1 MTDSQAS
8 SCLERWLRPEIRAL
22 QAYHVA
28 DATGM
33 IKLDA
38 MENPYRWP
46 AELLDQWQRY
56 LSKAELNRYPDP
68 DAQILDKA
76 LRRAQGIPDAAGL
89 LLGNG
94 SDELIQLIMLS
105 IAGPGRVIM
114 APEPGFSM
122 YQMIATF
129 VGLDF
134 VGVPLRQPDFALDTQ
149 IMLQAIEQHQP
160 AVIFLAYPNNPSG
173 NLFDDEAIRGI
184 IAAAPGL
191 VVIDEA
197 YHAFAEASWMEQVL
211 DYDNLMILRTLS
223 KMGLAGL
230 RLGMLIAARA
240 WTEEF
245 NKIRLPYN
253 INCLTQL
260 SAAFAMEQDAVL
272 REQSERIIRDR
283 EALYRQLSQ
292 ISGLT
297 VYPSRANFI
306 LFRVPQ
312 GTAADIFEGLQ
323 RDGILIKNLHK
334 TGTVLADCL
343 RVTVGTES
351 ENEAFLASLKRL
363 VQA

>member
-1 MTDSQAS
+1 
-8 SCLERWLRPEIRAL
+8 
-22 QAYHVA
+22 
-28 DATGM
+28 
-33 IKLDA
+33 
-38 MENPYRWP
+38 
-46 AELLDQWQRY
+46 
-56 LSKAELNRYPDP
+56 
-68 DAQILDKA
+68 
-76 LRRAQGIPDAAGL
+76 
-89 LLGNG
+89 
-94 SDELIQLIMLS
+94 
-105 IAGPGRVIM
+105 
-114 APEPGFSM
+114 
-122 YQMIATF
+122 
-129 VGLDF
+129 
-134 VGVPLRQPDFALDTQ
+134 VPLRQPDFALDTQ
-149 IMLQAIEQHQP
+149 VMLQAIEQYQP

-184 IAAAPGL
+184 IDAAPGL

-306 LFRVPQ
+306 LFQVPQ

>member
-1 MTDSQAS
+1 MTDSTAS
-8 SCLERWLRPEIRAL
+8 RRLERWLRPEVRAL

-46 AELLDQWQRY
+46 AALVEQWQQR
-56 LSKAELNRYPDP
+56 LRDAELNRYPDP
-68 DAQILDKA
+68 DARMLAQA
-76 LRRAQGIPDAAGL
+76 LRRAQEIPDAAGL

-94 SDELIQLIMLS
+94 SDELIQLIMLAV
-105 IAGPGRVIM
+105 AGPGRVIM

-134 VGVPLRQPDFALDTQ
+134 VGVPLRQSDFTLDTQ
-149 IMLQAIEQHQP
+149 AMLMAIEQYQP
-160 AVIFLAYPNNPSG
+160 AVIFLAYPNNPTG
-173 NLFDDEAIRGI
+173 NLFDDEAIRQI
-184 IAAAPGL
+184 IDAAPGL

-197 YHAFAEASWMEQVL
+197 YHAFAEASWMDRVP

-230 RLGMLIAARA
+230 RLGMLIAAQA
-240 WTEEF
+240 WTEQI

-260 SAAFAMEQDAVL
+260 SATFAMEQEAVL
-272 REQSERIIRDR
+272 REQSECIIRDR
-283 EALYRQLSQ
+283 ETLYGQLRQ
-292 ISGLT
+292 INGLT

-312 GTAADIFEGLQ
+312 GAATDIFEGLR

-334 TGTVLADCL
+334 TGSVLADCL
-343 RVTVGTES
+343 RVTVGTDS
-351 ENEAFLASLKRL
+351 ENEAFLTSLRRL
-363 VQA
+363 VLT